1 MRKVSETFGS
11 MVFDES
17 VMKERLPKE
26 TFRQLL
32 EANAADRIVAAAA
45 DHMDIRI
52 AEDEIPGFNRRL
64 MENQVDIYGLSPVGT
79 TLEETFIEI
88 TGGGNIIG

>member
-1 MRKVSETFGS
+1 
-11 MVFDES
+11 
-17 VMKERLPKE
+17 
-26 TFRQLL
+26 
-32 EANAADRIVAAAA
+32 
-45 DHMDIRI
+45 
-52 AEDEIPGFNRRL
+52 